1 MSSVMSFVNK
11 NLPILEE
18 WSRFL
23 SINSDQELENALIL
37 FETLIDRKH
46 AGETH
51 LSTIIES
58 LGDSIEKYESKFSVE
73 NLSNIE
79 ILTFLMDQNNHR
91 QVDLYDIAAKSD
103 ISNILSGK
111 RKLNINHIKKLCKK
125 YNVSSD
131 IFLT

>member
-1 MSSVMSFVNK
+1 MSSVMSFVNE
-11 NLPILEE
+11 NLTVLEE

-23 SINSDQELENALIL
+23 TINSDQELGNALSL
-37 FETLIDRKH
+37 VESLIDRKH
-46 AGETH
+46 TGETH

-58 LGDSIEKYESKFSVE
+58 LGDSIEKYEKKYPVE

-111 RKLNINHIKKLCKK
+111 KQLNINHIKKLCKK
-125 YNVSSD
+125 YNVSPD
-131 IFLT
+131 IFFT